1 MREILRS
8 QQKIPGKLVLNNK
21 NVVLGVSGGIA
32 AYKACELTSRLKKLN
47 ANVDVIMTKSAAEF
61 VTPLT
66 FQSLSLNQVIV
77 DMFDKPKYW
86 EIEHISL
93 AKKADIIVIAPAT
106 ANVIGKLANGIA
118 DDMLSTTVMASKCIK
133 LIAPAMNT
141 NMYEN
146 PVVQRN
152 IEILKQLGYFF
163 IEPGEGRLACG
174 DIGKGKMAEPE
185 LIEARIKE
193 LLLPVRDLEGKSV
206 LVTAGPTREALDP
219 VRFITNHSSGKMGFA
234 IAEKAATRGA
244 RVILV
249 SGPSNLPTPRGVERI
264 DVQSALEMQAAVMKH
279 VENMDIIIKS
289 AAVADYRPAEVSDE
303 KIKKT
308 HGELVIRLQKN
319 PDILQELGTIKGNR
333 VLIGFAME
341 TQNLI
346 ENAKAKVEK
355 KNLDFIVANDL
366 KTEGAGF
373 AGDTNVVKIIH
384 RGGNVEELPM
394 MRKSELADIILD
406 KALSI
411 CNRG

>member
-1 MREILRS
+1 MFR
-8 QQKIPGKLVLNNK
+8 NK
-21 NVVLGVSGGIA
+21 SVVLGVCGGIA

-47 ANVDVIMTKSAAEF
+47 VNVDVIMTKSAVEF

-66 FQSLSLNQVIV
+66 FQSLSLNEVIT

-93 AKKADIIVIAPAT
+93 AKKADVIVIAPAT

-118 DDMLSTTVMASKCIK
+118 DDMLTTTVMASKAQK

-146 PVVQRN
+146 AIVQKN
-152 IEILKQLGYFF
+152 IETLKLLGYYF
-163 IEPGEGRLACG
+163 IEPSEGRLACG
-174 DIGKGKMAEPE
+174 DVGKGKMADPE
-185 LIEARIKE
+185 VIEARIKE
-193 LLLPVRDLEGKSV
+193 LLLPRRDLENKTV

-219 VRFITNHSSGKMGFA
+219 VRYITNHSTGKMGFA
-234 IAEKAATRGA
+234 IADKAAQRGA
-244 RVILV
+244 KVYLV
-249 SGPSNLPTPRGVERI
+249 SGPSSLSTPAGVDRV
-264 DVQSALEMQAAVMKH
+264 DVESALDMHGAVMKLM
-279 VENMDIIIKS
+279 EQADIIIKS
-289 AAVADYRPAEVSDE
+289 AAVADYRPAEISSE
-303 KIKKT
+303 KIKKS
-308 HGELVIRLQKN
+308 GEDLVIRLQKN
-319 PDILQELGTIKGNR
+319 PDILQELGKVKGDR

-373 AGDTNVVKIIH
+373 AGDTNVVKIIDKQ
-384 RGGNVEELPM
+384 GNIEEIHLM
-394 MRKSELADIILD
+394 KKSELADIILD
-406 KALSI
+406 KAMSV
-411 CNRG
+411 CK